1 MNRGKEKFEI
11 LRAEILGVSMKE
23 KQKEQKRRRKRKGK
37 APLMFAAE
45 LLMLAILLAVAS
57 FAPQVIFQVQ
67 DSLLCDK
74 ITLGKR
80 ENMDVESLSITYE
93 KSLGQRMRNFA
104 EGLSAGRNYY
114 ITSQDLVINN
124 EVQEYVNSEYGIYQE
139 FIIIFS
145 EIGWFIIER
154 FDADMEPHINQWKQY
169 VIYSDLYAKGVNF
182 ILWYIEVENVYGDVL
197 KLLTDAETGTL
208 YAVELERGL
217 NQPETI
223 IVNNSWNME
232 VSMSLWNFFSNY
244 YETSSYNNIYEEFY
258 KQMQEE
264 SKVYTYYEYER
275 YIAGEEDTYELFLKD
290 NVGFRNE
297 KNLSSFYLPY
307 GESCLEICLKLEY
320 PFTDNNLN
328 SNYSLSPNVTVGVRQ
343 IYEMIPEF
351 A

>member
-154 FDADMEPHINQWKQY
+154 FDTDMEPHINQWKQY

-258 KQMQEE
+258 K
-264 SKVYTYYEYER
+264 TN
-275 YIAGEEDTYELFLKD
+275 AG
-290 NVGFRNE
+290 
-297 KNLSSFYLPY
+297 
-307 GESCLEICLKLEY
+307 
-320 PFTDNNLN
+320 
-328 SNYSLSPNVTVGVRQ
+328 
-343 IYEMIPEF
+343 
-351 A
+351 

>member
-1 MNRGKEKFEI
+1 
-11 LRAEILGVSMKE
+11 
-23 KQKEQKRRRKRKGK
+23 
-37 APLMFAAE
+37 
-45 LLMLAILLAVAS
+45 
-57 FAPQVIFQVQ
+57 
-67 DSLLCDK
+67 
-74 ITLGKR
+74 
-80 ENMDVESLSITYE
+80 
-93 KSLGQRMRNFA
+93 
-104 EGLSAGRNYY
+104 
-114 ITSQDLVINN
+114 
-124 EVQEYVNSEYGIYQE
+124 
-139 FIIIFS
+139 
-145 EIGWFIIER
+145 
-154 FDADMEPHINQWKQY
+154 
-169 VIYSDLYAKGVNF
+169 
-182 ILWYIEVENVYGDVL
+182 
-197 KLLTDAETGTL
+197 
-208 YAVELERGL
+208 
-217 NQPETI
+217 
-223 IVNNSWNME
+223 
-232 VSMSLWNFFSNY
+232 MSLWNFFSNY